1 MCAPRPFAWTL
12 ASTRS
17 TTTILAPLQMP
28 SLRARLANLA
38 SRVLVKRV
46 LNKPELS
53 LAATRRAMGARM
65 TMPALLP
72 RGLRVTASDESQLPG
87 EWQRPAEASD
97 DAVIL
102 FLHGGGYIAG
112 SPRTHRSFSSWLGQE
127 ARTPVFSLKY
137 RLAPEH
143 PFPAG
148 LDDAVLAA
156 RALATR
162 GLRVAIAG
170 DSAGAG
176 LAIATA
182 LRLRDEGESF
192 LRGLALICPLTDLT
206 DASESLRSNERSEP
220 LLGLR
225 HRAQAMRSYSGDTPL
240 THPLL
245 SPVYATLAGLP
256 PMIVEASRM
265 EVLWDDARRFVD
277 AATSAGCDV
286 AFHPHD
292 GLGHDWQLMVP
303 ITPESVTSTRRLG
316 AWIAERL
323 R

>member
-1 MCAPRPFAWTL
+1 M
-12 ASTRS
+12 S
-17 TTTILAPLQMP
+17 
-28 SLRARLANLA
+28 SLRAQLVNLA
-38 SRVLVKRV
+38 SRFLVKRV

-53 LAATRRAMGARM
+53 LADTRRAMGARA

-72 RGLRVTASDESQLPG
+72 RGLRVTASDEPQLPG
-87 EWQRPAEASD
+87 EWQRPAASARG
-97 DAVIL
+97 AVIL
-102 FLHGGGYIAG
+102 FLHGGGYVGG
-112 SPRTHRSFSSWLGQE
+112 SPKTHRSFSSWLGHE
-127 ARTPVFSLKY
+127 AQVPVFSLRY

-156 RALATR
+156 RTLAGR
-162 GLRVAIAG
+162 GLRVVIAG

-176 LAIATA
+176 LAVATA
-182 LRLRDEGESF
+182 LRLRDEGESVV
-192 LRGLALICPLTDLT
+192 RGLVLVCPLTDLT
-206 DASESLRSNERSEP
+206 DTSESLRTNERSEP

-225 HRAQAMRSYSGDTPL
+225 HRVRVLQSYAANTPL
-240 THPLL
+240 VHPLL
-245 SPVYATLAGLP
+245 SPVYAALAGLP
-256 PMIVEASRM
+256 PMIVKASRI

-277 AATSAGCDV
+277 AAQQAGCDV
-286 AFHPHD
+286 EFHPHD

-316 AWIAERL
+316 AWIASRL

>member
-1 MCAPRPFAWTL
+1 
-12 ASTRS
+12 
-17 TTTILAPLQMP
+17 MP
-28 SLRARLANLA
+28 SIRARLANLA
-38 SRVLVKRV
+38 ARLLVKRV
-46 LNKPELS
+46 LNKPTFS
-53 LAATRRAMGARM
+53 LAETRRAMGSRR
-65 TMPALLP
+65 TMPAFLP
-72 RGLRVTASDESQLPG
+72 RGLRVSASTEAGLIG
-87 EWQRPAEASD
+87 EWQCPVAAAD

-112 SPRTHRSFSSWLGQE
+112 SPKTHRSFSSWL
-127 ARTPVFSLKY
+127 ARESKVPVMSLDY

-143 PFPAG
+143 VFPSA
-148 LDDAVLAA
+148 LDDAVIAAQSLA
-156 RALATR
+156 RR
-162 GLRVAIAG
+162 GLRVVLAG

-192 LRGLALICPLTDLT
+192 VRGLVLICPLTDLT
-206 DASESLRSNERSEP
+206 ETSESLRTNEHSEP

-225 HRAQAMRSYSGDTPL
+225 HRARVVGSYAGATPL
-240 THPLL
+240 THPYL
-245 SPVYATLAGLP
+245 SPVYANLAGLP

-265 EVLWDDARRFVD
+265 EVLWDDARRFVE
-277 AATSAGCDV
+277 AARSAGCEV

-292 GLGHDWQLMVP
+292 GLAHDWQLMVP

-316 AWIAERL
+316 AWVAARM